1 MYEQSVNI
9 KNPVE
14 INLLFVQSRDG
25 ILEGAYPVTMEES
38 CKVCRFSTHLTENL
52 FKTLCR
58 KGDCCIWYAHIVV
71 V

>member
-25 ILEGAYPVTMEES
+25 ILNGTYPVTIDEA
-38 CKVCRFSTHLTENL
+38 CKVWYFRCKKNVNDNV
-52 FKTLCR
+52 KT
-58 KGDCCIWYAHIVV
+58 CI
-71 V
+71 